1 MSLYTELNETS
12 ERSFDGILSIMQKQV
27 LEQLSEAASNGHK
40 ACRIP
45 SPHRRLYERP
55 LINWLESEGLTVKI
69 CPAKFDVPRILNIY
83 WDKPIKK
90 PIEKS
95 DPWVVNVKTCDNG
108 CSLEVSAVIKG
119 THGEKS
125 WGWPGKDK
133 EIVLSVKATSIS
145 TPIAK
150 SIINAAID
158 EAERICKIK
167 NSLHLSNNGI

>member
-12 ERSFDGILSIMQKQV
+12 EKSFDGILSIMQKQV
-27 LEQLSEAASNGHK
+27 LEELNEAASNGYK
-40 ACRIP
+40 ACRVQ
-45 SPHRRLYERP
+45 SPHRRMYERP

-83 WDKPIKK
+83 WDKPV
-90 PIEKS
+90 EKS
-95 DPWVVNVKTCDNG
+95 DTWVVNVKTCDNG

-150 SIINAAID
+150 SIITAAVE
-158 EAERICKIK
+158 EAGRICKIK
-167 NSLHLSNNGI
+167 NSLHLLSSMI

>member
-12 ERSFDGILSIMQKQV
+12 EKSFDGILSIMQKQV

-40 ACRIP
+40 ACRVP
-45 SPHRRLYERP
+45 SPHHPMYERP

-69 CPAKFDVPRILNIY
+69 CPARFDNQRILNIY
-83 WDKPIKK
+83 WDKPADK
-90 PIEKS
+90 PVEKS
-95 DPWVVNVKTCDNG
+95 DPWVVNVKTYDNG

-167 NSLHLSNNGI
+167 NSLHFSNNRV

>member
-12 ERSFDGILSIMQKQV
+12 EKSFDGILSIMQKQV
-27 LEQLSEAASNGHK
+27 LEELSEAASNGYK
-40 ACRIP
+40 ACRVQ
-45 SPHRRLYERP
+45 SPHRRMYERP

-83 WDKPIKK
+83 WDKPV
-90 PIEKS
+90 EKS
-95 DPWVVNVKTCDNG
+95 DTWVVNVKTCDNG
-108 CSLEVSAVIKG
+108 YSLEVSAVIKG

-145 TPIAK
+145 APIAK
-150 SIINAAID
+150 SIIAAAVE

-167 NSLHLSNNGI
+167 NSLHLLSSMI

>member
-12 ERSFDGILSIMQKQV
+12 EKSFDGILSIMQKQV
-27 LEQLSEAASNGHK
+27 LEELSEAASNGYK
-40 ACRIP
+40 ACRVQ
-45 SPHRRLYERP
+45 SPHRRMYERP

-83 WDKPIKK
+83 WDKPV
-90 PIEKS
+90 EKS
-95 DPWVVNVKTCDNG
+95 DTWVVNVKTCDNR
-108 CSLEVSAVIKG
+108 CSLEVSALIKG

-133 EIVLSVKATSIS
+133 EIVLSVKATNIS

-150 SIINAAID
+150 SIITAAVE

-167 NSLHLSNNGI
+167 NSLHLLSSMI

>member
-12 ERSFDGILSIMQKQV
+12 EKSFDGILSIMQKQV
-27 LEQLSEAASNGHK
+27 LEELSEAASNGYK
-40 ACRIP
+40 ACRVQ
-45 SPHRRLYERP
+45 SPHRRVYERP

-83 WDKPIKK
+83 WDKPV
-90 PIEKS
+90 EKS
-95 DPWVVNVKTCDNG
+95 DTWVVNVKTCDNG

-150 SIINAAID
+150 SIITAAVE

-167 NSLHLSNNGI
+167 NSLHLLSSMI

>member
-12 ERSFDGILSIMQKQV
+12 EKSFDGILSIMQKQV
-27 LEQLSEAASNGHK
+27 LEELSEAASNGYK
-40 ACRIP
+40 ACRVQ
-45 SPHRRLYERP
+45 SPHRRMYERP
-55 LINWLESEGLTVKI
+55 LINWLESEGFTVKI

-83 WDKPIKK
+83 WDKPV
-90 PIEKS
+90 EKS
-95 DPWVVNVKTCDNG
+95 DTWVVNVKTCDNG

-150 SIINAAID
+150 SIITAAVE

-167 NSLHLSNNGI
+167 NSLHLLSSMI

>member
-12 ERSFDGILSIMQKQV
+12 EKSFDGILSIMQKQV
-27 LEQLSEAASNGHK
+27 LEELSEAASNGYK
-40 ACRIP
+40 ACRVQ
-45 SPHRRLYERP
+45 SPHLRMYERP

-83 WDKPIKK
+83 WDKPV
-90 PIEKS
+90 EKS
-95 DPWVVNVKTCDNG
+95 DTWVVNVKTCDNG

-133 EIVLSVKATSIS
+133 EIVLSVKATNIS

-150 SIINAAID
+150 SIITAAVE

-167 NSLHLSNNGI
+167 NSLHPSSNGI

>member
-12 ERSFDGILSIMQKQV
+12 EKSFDDILSIMQKQV
-27 LEQLSEAASNGHK
+27 LEELSEAASNGYK
-40 ACRIP
+40 ACRVQ
-45 SPHRRLYERP
+45 SPHRRMYERP

-83 WDKPIKK
+83 WDKPV
-90 PIEKS
+90 EKS
-95 DPWVVNVKTCDNG
+95 DTWVVNVKTCDNG

>member
-1 MSLYTELNETS
+1 
-12 ERSFDGILSIMQKQV
+12 
-27 LEQLSEAASNGHK
+27 
-40 ACRIP
+40 
-45 SPHRRLYERP
+45 
-55 LINWLESEGLTVKI
+55 
-69 CPAKFDVPRILNIY
+69 
-83 WDKPIKK
+83 
-90 PIEKS
+90 
-95 DPWVVNVKTCDNG
+95 
-108 CSLEVSAVIKG
+108 SLEVSAVIKG

-125 WGWPGKDK
+125 WGWPGKNK

>member
-12 ERSFDGILSIMQKQV
+12 EKSFDGILSIMQKQV
-27 LEQLSEAASNGHK
+27 LEELSEAASNGYK
-40 ACRIP
+40 ACRVQ
-45 SPHRRLYERP
+45 SPHRRMYERP

-83 WDKPIKK
+83 WDKPV
-90 PIEKS
+90 EKS
-95 DPWVVNVKTCDNG
+95 DTWVVNVKTCDNG

-119 THGEKS
+119 THGEKL
-125 WGWPGKDK
+125 WGWPGEDK

-150 SIINAAID
+150 SIITAAVE

-167 NSLHLSNNGI
+167 NSLHLLSSMI

>member
-12 ERSFDGILSIMQKQV
+12 EKSFDGILSIMQKHV
-27 LEQLSEAASNGHK
+27 LEELSEAASNGYK
-40 ACRIP
+40 ACRVQ
-45 SPHRRLYERP
+45 SPHRRMYERP

-83 WDKPIKK
+83 WDKPV
-90 PIEKS
+90 EKS
-95 DPWVVNVKTCDNG
+95 DTWVVNVKTCDNG

-150 SIINAAID
+150 SIITAAVE

-167 NSLHLSNNGI
+167 NSLHLLSSMI

>member
-12 ERSFDGILSIMQKQV
+12 EKSFDGILSIMQKQV
-27 LEQLSEAASNGHK
+27 LEELSEAASNGYK
-40 ACRIP
+40 ACRVQ
-45 SPHRRLYERP
+45 SPHRRMYERP

-83 WDKPIKK
+83 WDKPV
-90 PIEKS
+90 EKS
-95 DPWVVNVKTCDNG
+95 DTWVVNVKTCDNG

-133 EIVLSVKATSIS
+133 EIVLSVKAINIS

-150 SIINAAID
+150 SIITAAVE

-167 NSLHLSNNGI
+167 NSLHLLSSMI

>member
-12 ERSFDGILSIMQKQV
+12 EKSFDGILSIMQKQV
-27 LEQLSEAASNGHK
+27 LEELSEAASNGYK
-40 ACRIP
+40 ACRVQ
-45 SPHRRLYERP
+45 SPHRRMYERP

-83 WDKPIKK
+83 WDKPV
-90 PIEKS
+90 EKS
-95 DPWVVNVKTCDNG
+95 DTWVVNVKTCDNG

-125 WGWPGKDK
+125 WGWPGEDK

-150 SIINAAID
+150 SIITAAVE

-167 NSLHLSNNGI
+167 NSLHLLSSMI

>member
-12 ERSFDGILSIMQKQV
+12 EKSFDGILSIMQKQV

-83 WDKPIKK
+83 WDKPI
-90 PIEKS
+90 EKS
-95 DPWVVNVKTCDNG
+95 EPWVVNVKTYDNG

-150 SIINAAID
+150 SIIAAVE

-167 NSLHLSNNGI
+167 NSLHLLNSMI